1 MALNDVWRI
10 SITGSV
16 GTSTGM
22 CGAHFRLK
30 AATPEP
36 TNAALATVASD
47 FMQVFRPVQTTPWA
61 WRTWKAVEVRSNR
74 VSYTTRPC
82 LPTGGRGEEGIFTTN
97 NGGTSLGSATL
108 PHQCALVTTLK
119 TQLIGRARRGRVFC
133 PGLPEEMQTDGLW
146 SSAAITAI
154 TTAWATFMTKY
165 GFSPAGTD
173 PLFEYGVWSMKIAT
187 GCVPNPNPPYGM
199 MNTGAAN
206 PDDAFTGI
214 TTVVPR
220 QTVYTQRRR
229 VAGVGI

>member
-1 MALNDVWRI
+1 MATNDVWKLSCI
-10 SITGSV
+10 GVV

-22 CGAHFRLK
+22 VGAHFRLK

-36 TNAALATVASD
+36 TNAALAAVAQD
-47 FMQVFRPVQTTPWA
+47 FIQVFRPVQTTPWA
-61 WRTWKAVEVRSNR
+61 WRTWKAVEVRSSR

-82 LPTGGRGEEGIFTTN
+82 LATGGRGEEGTFTTN
-97 NGGTSLGSATL
+97 NGGNSLGSATL
-108 PHQCALVTTLK
+108 PHQCAMVTTLK

-146 SSAAITAI
+146 SGAAITAA

-165 GFSPAGTD
+165 GFSPTGTD
-173 PLFEYGVWSMKIAT
+173 PLFEYGVWSMRIAT
-187 GCVPNPNPPYGM
+187 GCTPRKQPPYGM
-199 MNTGAAN
+199 EQVGVAN

-214 TTVVPR
+214 TAVVPR
-220 QTVYTQRRR
+220 STVHTQRRR